1 MELKTFWTNQ
11 AIEQLEEIFEYYKL
25 TANITTARKLTKQ
38 IVDRTIQLENF
49 PESGSLENLLIDRSN
64 KYRYLVEGNYKIIY
78 WIEEPFVK
86 IATIFDC
93 RQNPINITKNIN
105 N

>member
-11 AIEQLEEIFEYYKL
+11 AIEQLEEIFDYYKL
-25 TANITTARKLTKQ
+25 TANIAIARKLTKQ

-49 PESGSLENLLIDRSN
+49 PESGSVEHLLQNRDN

-78 WIEEPFVK
+78 WIEKPYIK

-93 RQNPINITKNIN
+93 RQNPINITENIN

>member
-1 MELKTFWTNQ
+1 MELKIFWTNQ

-25 TANITTARKLTKQ
+25 TANITTAQKITKQ
-38 IVDRTIQLENF
+38 IVDRTIQLESF
-49 PESGSLENLLIDRSN
+49 HESGSVEQLLLNRRN

-78 WIEEPFVK
+78 WIEEPFIK

-93 RQNPINITKNIN
+93 RQNPINIENIGN
-105 N
+105 